1 VCVSVRVRD
10 LARLS
15 QSEFRILAFRHEVRR
30 WVLASVP
37 RVKKR
42 SETFKP
48 REAPESVSVCEC
60 VRSKKKTILIGLITN
75 KLLTL
80 PLCVSDKKFNF
91 LESQK

>member
-60 VRSKKKTILIGLITN
+60 VRSKKNDPDRINNKQAINPTIV
-75 KLLTL
+75 
-80 PLCVSDKKFNF
+80 CVR
-91 LESQK
+91 